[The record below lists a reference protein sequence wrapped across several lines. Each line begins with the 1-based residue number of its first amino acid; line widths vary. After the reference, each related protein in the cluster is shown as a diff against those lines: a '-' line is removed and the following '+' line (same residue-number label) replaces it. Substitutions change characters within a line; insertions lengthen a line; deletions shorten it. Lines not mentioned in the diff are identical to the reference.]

1 MIQAIHVAPKARGPW
16 QIPTHV
22 FGTVRASILLMVTM
36 KNAEEARTPMFVF
49 GRNLTD
55 GFIVHAA
62 R

>member
-36 KNAEEARTPMFVF
+36 KTR
-49 GRNLTD
+49 RR
-55 GFIVHAA
+55 HAL
-62 R
+62 RCLFSGEI